1 MVLQLTLSC
10 DLNNSQSG
18 PTLIHSTGV
27 QHYKI
32 PPDVI
37 RILQENIS
45 NDLLSDHQEGVLCQE
60 GPQRIL
66 DVLRR
71 NGFNIQKQTTDHHKA
86 LWTVVQSGGSSH
98 GGGGGGG
105 GHQPVPPPPHP
116 TPTGEND
123 EDAGREEQG
132 GDENNEG
139 EGGEGEGGEGEGE
152 GEGEGGEEEEA
163 ENEKKN

>member
-60 GPQRIL
+60 GPQRVL

-98 GGGGGGG
+98 GGG

-139 EGGEGEGGEGEGE
+139 EGEGGEGEGGE

>member
-60 GPQRIL
+60 GPQRVL

-98 GGGGGGG
+98 GGG

-139 EGGEGEGGEGEGE
+139 EGEGGEGEGGEGEGEE